1 MNALQQWMEKYLVP
15 VAAKIGSQKHLVA
28 LRDSFVGMLP
38 ATMVGAM
45 ATLVSVLIGTVPS
58 AVQQLVEGARPH
70 RQQFGI
76 RRSSSRP
83 VRRPTLIL
91 LRKIPGLPYSS

>member
-1 MNALQQWMEKYLVP
+1 MNALQQWMEKHLVP

-45 ATLVSVLIGTVPS
+45 ATLVSVMIGTVPS
-58 AVQQLVEGARPH
+58 AVQQLV
-70 RQQFGI
+70 Q
-76 RRSSSRP
+76 RSASNDGTFLDGCLCLWRVSNRCFELFE
-83 VRRPTLIL
+83 RTWDSTNL
-91 LRKIPGLPYSS
+91 

>member
-58 AVQQLVEGARPH
+58 AVQQLVEGPTKAAAAAAA
-70 RQQFGI
+70 GNAWTLAKT
-76 RRSSSRP
+76 P
-83 VRRPTLIL
+83 VFE
-91 LRKIPGLPYSS
+91 